1 MLKSFVK
8 TVKYNASTNLYKIL
22 GVKEDSNFEEIK
34 RKYIE
39 KIKTTHPDT
48 QDGCHNQFI
57 SLQKAF

>member
-48 QDGCHNQFI
+48 
-57 SLQKAF
+57 